1 MRSGQPH
8 LPRRSFLSRF
18 GAGMAAFGA
27 ALGAGA
33 ASPHAQTP
41 TGSGSPS
48 VPPGP
53 SRHAVDDWFEAP
65 AARHRMYF
73 DTTTP
78 EGYGQAMFFA
88 NNVFTASRSAYSLA
102 DADTAVI
109 LAVRHRSTAFGYDD
123 EMWKKYGA
131 ALAER
136 AQFKLPK
143 SGGVPAVNVYLASG
157 VAEGLNNANVTWGA
171 LSERGVRLAV
181 CQMATRANAGLIA
194 QKTGTKADDIYQEL
208 AAHLVP
214 NAHLVPAG
222 IVAVNR
228 AQERGYTFAYV
239 E

>member
-1 MRSGQPH
+1 MRPEQPR

-33 ASPHAQTP
+33 ASPQAQSP
-41 TGSGSPS
+41 AGSRPASS
-48 VPPGP
+48 VAAPP
-53 SRHAVDDWFEAP
+53 RHAIDDWFDAP
-65 AARHRMYF
+65 SARHRMYF

-78 EGYGQAMFFA
+78 EACGQAMFFA

-102 DADTAVI
+102 DAETAVI

-143 SGGVPAVNVYLASG
+143 SGTVPTTNVYLASG
-157 VAEGLNNANVTWGA
+157 AAEGLLNASVTWGA

-194 QKTGTKADDIYQEL
+194 QKTGAKADDIYQEL

-222 IVAVNR
+222 IVALSR

>member
-1 MRSGQPH
+1 MRPEQPH

-27 ALGAGA
+27 ALTAGA
-33 ASPHAQTP
+33 ASPQAQSA
-41 TGSGSPS
+41 SGSRPAS
-48 VPPGP
+48 GVTA
-53 SRHAVDDWFEAP
+53 SRHAVDDWLDVPSAK
-65 AARHRMYF
+65 HRMYF

-78 EGYGQAMFFA
+78 EGYGQAMFYA

-123 EMWKKYGA
+123 EMWKKYGGP
-131 ALAER
+131 LAER

-143 SGGVPAVNVYLASG
+143 SGTVPAVNPYLVSG
-157 VAEGLNNANVTWGA
+157 AAEGLNNANVTWGS

-194 QKTGTKADDIYQEL
+194 QRTGGKADDIYQEL

-239 E
+239 D